1 MERRWWTLVAVLM
14 GTFMLLLDVTIVN
27 VALPKIQQDLHS
39 SLSDLQWVVDA
50 YSLMLAALL
59 LLAGSLADRYG
70 RRLIFLAGL
79 ALFSIASLTCGLA
92 PNATFL
98 NLARGV
104 QGVGGAGMLATGLA
118 LIAQEFQG
126 RERGTAIAAFG
137 ATIGGAVAIGPL
149 VGGVLTDGLG
159 WQWIFFVN
167 VPIGAVALAVA
178 AMRIRESR
186 NPHAGPI
193 DLGGFVTFSV
203 SLFLLVFALLR
214 GNADGWGSATIVGS
228 LIGSA
233 VLMIIFIAT
242 ERRQPHPMFDLG
254 LFRNPTF
261 VGVSFATVALGA
273 GMFAMYLYLTLYVQD
288 VLGLTPLQA
297 GLRFLPNT
305 LPAFIVP
312 AVTRNLSARAPARLL
327 LGTGMTLVGVG
338 LLLMHG
344 LTVTSGWTAL
354 LAGFIVAG
362 SGVGLSNPT
371 IAAAAIGVVPVQRSG
386 MASGIN
392 NTCRLAGVA
401 AGVGALGAVFAGQ
414 VSSNLDR
421 LLGGHAPAG
430 IANLVTASG
439 SKGVLAVTHNQHLA
453 AAARAAFVASLNEL
467 LIIGAIVVFAGAL
480 ASFALVRA
488 RDFRSEPAAAP
499 VAEPVAA

>member
-14 GTFMLLLDVTIVN
+14 GTFMLLLDVTVVN

-70 RRLIFLAGL
+70 RRLIFMAGL

-167 VPIGAVALAVA
+167 VPIGALALGVA

-203 SLFLLVFALLR
+203 SLFLVVFALLR

-233 VLMIIFIAT
+233 VLMIAFVAV
-242 ERRQPHPMFDLG
+242 ERRHAHPMFDLG

-273 GMFAMYLYLTLYVQD
+273 GMLATYLYLTLYVQD
-288 VLGLTPLQA
+288 VLGISPLQA

-312 AVTRNLSARAPARLL
+312 AVTRNLAVRAPARLL
-327 LGTGMTLVGVG
+327 LGSGMTLVGVG

-344 LTVTSGWTAL
+344 LTVTSTWTAL

-362 SGVGLSNPT
+362 GGIGLSNPT

-414 VSSNLDR
+414 VSSHLDR
-421 LLGGHAPAG
+421 LLGGHAPPG
-430 IANLVTASG
+430 LANLATASG

-467 LIIGAIVVFAGAL
+467 LIIGAIIVFAGAL
-480 ASFALVRA
+480 AAFVLVRA
-488 RDFRSEPAAAP
+488 RDFRTEPAAAAVP
-499 VAEPVAA
+499 EPVAV